1 MTTDRDSD
9 RPSALPWPYSVFV
22 PERADAQHFMGS
34 HWQPFVE
41 DARQIID
48 RLPEIASNGL
58 PAPGLASAP
67 TPGRSLPATWPTGF
81 QLVWP
86 SAAHGLALTLRADAD
101 ANHVADLFPFFATG
115 ARQTFRLREVI
126 VWKGRMA
133 AQIRAEWNGA
143 EVTFFDTRFV
153 LDRSRYDADREYD
166 FSLCGIAYAAGP
178 AATRVVRLPAAHVA
192 ALNPHLQA
200 GELRHAVD
208 GVMHFD
214 GAAIFLPIE
223 SWDIDDHEFRAPVKS
238 VTPFEGWLG
247 QDGWQLRATVM
258 RVGDDDRDL
267 DLDILVTRRAWSGD
281 APPQV
286 GQDIRG
292 RLWLQG
298 SLAPPP

>member
-1 MTTDRDSD
+1 M
-9 RPSALPWPYSVFV
+9 
-22 PERADAQHFMGS
+22 
-34 HWQPFVE
+34 
-41 DARQIID
+41 
-48 RLPEIASNGL
+48 
-58 PAPGLASAP
+58 
-67 TPGRSLPATWPTGF
+67 
-81 QLVWP
+81 
-86 SAAHGLALTLRADAD
+86 
-101 ANHVADLFPFFATG
+101 
-115 ARQTFRLREVI
+115 
-126 VWKGRMA
+126 
-133 AQIRAEWNGA
+133 
-143 EVTFFDTRFV
+143 
-153 LDRSRYDADREYD
+153 
-166 FSLCGIAYAAGP
+166 
-178 AATRVVRLPAAHVA
+178 VRLPAAHVA
-192 ALNPHLQA
+192 ALNQHLQA

-208 GVMHFD
+208 GVMHFN